1 MTRPISTP
9 SPLDGGCCCD
19 MARATGVAQDQGVP
33 PRAAD
38 DADCECDDCDCP
50 ICFPG
55 CC

>member
-1 MTRPISTP
+1 MTPRTSTP
-9 SPLDGGCCCD
+9 APASCGGCD
-19 MARATGVAQDQGVP
+19 MARPAGVAQDCVTP

>member
-1 MTRPISTP
+1 MTRPTSTP
-9 SPLDGGCCCD
+9 SPLDD
-19 MARATGVAQDQGVP
+19 MARATEMAQDQGTP

-50 ICFPG
+50 ICYPG